1 MGTVVLGL
9 VGVAMWANPALIFWV
24 WVDRLKQPRGGGLR
38 HGFGWLSL
46 VLSKVGLLIF
56 FIGVGTSP
64 APATPAFDH
73 WFAGWFRACLFVS
86 VATLIVGLL
95 GLGKRQW
102 VVVLSAFITPLACV
116 LQKVL
121 E

>member
-1 MGTVVLGL
+1 VGTVVLGL
-9 VGVAMWANPALIFWV
+9 IGVAMWANPALILWV
-24 WVDRLKQPRGGGLR
+24 WVVRLRQPQDGGLR
-38 HGFGWLSL
+38 CGLGWLSL
-46 VLSKVGLLIF
+46 VLSTVGLLIF
-56 FIGVGTSP
+56 FVGMGTSP

-73 WFAGWFRACLFVS
+73 WFAEWFRACIFTS

-102 VVVLSAFITPLACV
+102 IVVLSAFITPLSCI